1 MKALTGKAYPV
12 VKGRKT
18 LLHLVYSLISFVLI
32 YQLLFTTV
40 HCSVLLYKCCN
51 HLYSRKLITVL
62 SLNMDPKP
70 VTKSHFPAVKG
81 QKGGPVVEAE
91 LSVARIDIRVGKIV
105 EVKPVSWHFN

>member
-1 MKALTGKAYPV
+1 
-12 VKGRKT
+12 
-18 LLHLVYSLISFVLI
+18 
-32 YQLLFTTV
+32 
-40 HCSVLLYKCCN
+40 
-51 HLYSRKLITVL
+51 
-62 SLNMDPKP
+62 MDPKP